1 MIGYFFGLVGI
12 LFVVYLIFYFYTDT
26 ATLSEYTDAS
36 TLVTIPATSLADP
49 KSTNYAYS
57 LWIYVNDWSV
67 KYGFPK
73 TLFKR
78 DGGTPRVD
86 LGLVDNTLTTTVM
99 LQDGTLTQ
107 CMIQNIPIQKWTNI
121 IVTVDEKALDTYL
134 NGKLVKTCML
144 RAPQHTIADDTALQL
159 TPDGGFS
166 GYTARFK
173 YWGTSISPQEAWN
186 VYKNGPG
193 GNFLSSFFNQFKLQL
208 NFIKGNETKASIT
221 I

>member
-1 MIGYFFGLVGI
+1 
-12 LFVVYLIFYFYTDT
+12 
-26 ATLSEYTDAS
+26 
-36 TLVTIPATSLADP
+36 
-49 KSTNYAYS
+49 
-57 LWIYVNDWSV
+57 
-67 KYGFPK
+67 
-73 TLFKR
+73 
-78 DGGTPRVD
+78 
-86 LGLVDNTLTTTVM
+86 LVDNTLTTTVR
-99 LQDGTLTQ
+99 LQDGTLTH

-134 NGKLVKTCML
+134 NGKLVKTCL
-144 RAPQHTIADDTALQL
+144 LASPQHTIADDTALQL

-173 YWGTSISPQEAWN
+173 YWGTAISPQEAWN

>member
-1 MIGYFFGLVGI
+1 MIGYISGVVFL
-12 LFVVYLIFYFYTDT
+12 LFIVYLLFYFYTNT
-26 ATLSEYTDAS
+26 TTLSEYADAS
-36 TLVTIPATSLADP
+36 TLLTVPATSLADP
-49 KSTNYAYS
+49 KSLNYAYS

-78 DGGTPRVD
+78 DGNPRVD
-86 LGLVDNTLTTTVM
+86 LGLVDNTLTTTVR
-99 LQDGTLTQ
+99 LQDGTLAM
-107 CMIQNIPIQKWTNI
+107 CMVQNIPIQKWTNI
-121 IVTVDEKALDTYL
+121 IITVDEKALDTYI

-144 RAPQHTIADDTALQL
+144 RSPQHTIADDTPVLL

-208 NFIKGNETKASIT
+208 LFIKGNETKASIT